1 MALKSSPAL
10 VDLDDRLECY
20 GCFNA
25 SDYVCREFCA
35 LSLNCAV
42 ANKHFLDGQMSEE
55 FLFSFS

>member
-1 MALKSSPAL
+1 
-10 VDLDDRLECY
+10 
-20 GCFNA
+20 
-25 SDYVCREFCA
+25 VCREFCA